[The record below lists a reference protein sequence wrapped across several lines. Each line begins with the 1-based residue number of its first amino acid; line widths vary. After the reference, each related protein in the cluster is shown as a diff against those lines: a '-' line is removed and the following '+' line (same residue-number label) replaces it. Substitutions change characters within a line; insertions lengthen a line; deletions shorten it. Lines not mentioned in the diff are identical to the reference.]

1 MGFEQ
6 ATIKVER
13 GKEFDL
19 LKSAISR
26 VFAGPLEQF
35 LKQVRRSGKRIRDFE
50 AVIEKGLLERVD
62 ETLAKSG
69 TTAQQTYAALP
80 VSDQGQLREFYLFKI
95 EEVDP
100 ALRARFH
107 RLYQYY

>member
-13 GKEFDL
+13 EKEFDL
-19 LKSAISR
+19 LKGAINR
-26 VFAGPLEQF
+26 IFAGPVERL
-35 LKQVRRSGKRIRDFE
+35 LKEVQRSGKRIRDFE
-50 AVIEKGLLERVD
+50 AVLASGLLERVD

-69 TTAQQTYAALP
+69 VAAQQTYAALP
-80 VSDQGQLREFYLFKI
+80 VSDQGQLRELYLFKI

-107 RLYQYY
+107 KLYQYY

>member
-13 GKEFDL
+13 EKEFDL
-19 LKSAISR
+19 LKNAISQ
-26 VFAGPLEQF
+26 VFTGQVERF
-35 LKQVRRSGKRIRDFE
+35 LKEVKRSGKRIRDFE
-50 AVIEKGLLERVD
+50 AVIANGLLERVD

-107 RLYQYY
+107 KLYQYY

>member
-6 ATIKVER
+6 AAIKVER

-19 LKSAISR
+19 LKGAIDR
-26 VFAGPLEQF
+26 IFAGAVEQF
-35 LKQVRRSGKRIRDFE
+35 LKQVQRNGRRIRDFE
-50 AVIEKGLLERVD
+50 AVIANGLLERSD

-95 EEVDP
+95 EEVDS

-107 RLYQYY
+107 KLYQYY